1 MAFEAALAEY
11 KQLQQQ
17 LADVQKKLEQEKLYC
32 ICGGSGSY
40 KKYRN
45 IGLDKSGGQMIQE
58 LTEKCPATT
67 HVKSSSTETDAEYKL
82 LQQKLEDVQVNALRF
97 FSARMDSSRAFSR
110 FNRAEEI
117 ATQAL
122 HRLETTQKELVE
134 TKRLYEDTLQE
145 LAATKETLRYA
156 QREAARSAQRETTSA
171 PAPAPAPAQVGGTS
185 QRTPK
190 TRLDTLLEEV
200 LKESTKDAGID
211 TSVCTQQ

>member
-40 KKYRN
+40 KKYRH

-134 TKRLYEDTLQE
+134 TKRLYEE

-156 QREAARSAQRETTSA
+156 QREVARSAQRETTSA